1 MIPTMPKKLSS
12 ELKQVSRLSVVVTCA
27 ASSLLVAQAS
37 VADEVNIYSYRQE
50 FLIRPLLDAFTE
62 KTGVDVNVVY
72 SSSGLLER
80 IENEGRN
87 TPADILLT
95 SDIGPLQDAKDRN
108 LLASIDSATISA
120 NVPAQ
125 YRDEDGQW
133 VGLTARSRIIYTSKE
148 RVAAGEI
155 SSYEDLADPKWA
167 GRICTRSG
175 KHSYNLS
182 LIGAM
187 IEHHGAAEA
196 EIWLAALKDNLAR
209 KPQGNDRAQV
219 KAVKEGECDVAL
231 GNSYYF
237 GAMLTNDKEPEQ
249 KEWAQSVNLVFPNQ
263 EDRGAHMNISGAA
276 ITANA
281 PNPEQ
286 AKQLLEFLTS
296 DEAQR
301 IYAEVNHEF
310 PVRPGIAR
318 SALINEYMGEFKAD
332 TVSLTRVAANRAE
345 ASRMVD
351 RVGFDN

>member
-1 MIPTMPKKLSS
+1 MSVTETKSMSKVFAVTSLAALTALP
-12 ELKQVSRLSVVVTCA
+12 QVSF
-27 ASSLLVAQAS
+27 
-37 VADEVNIYSYRQE
+37 ADEVNIYSYRQE
-50 FLIRPLLDAFTE
+50 FLLRPLLDAFKA
-62 KTGVDVNVVY
+62 KTDIDVNIIY
-72 SSSGLLER
+72 ASKGLVER
-80 IENEGRN
+80 IQNEGRN

-95 SDIGPLQDAKDRN
+95 KDIGQLQDAKNMD
-108 LLASIDSATISA
+108 LLAQISSAEIAA

-125 YRDEDGQW
+125 YRDEDGTW

-148 RVAAGEI
+148 RVSEGDI

-182 LIGAM
+182 LIGSL
-187 IEHHGAAEA
+187 IEHKGEA
-196 EIWLAALKDNLAR
+196 QAQAWLEAVKANLAR

-219 KAVKEGECDVAL
+219 KAVMEGQCDVAL

-237 GAMLTNDKEPEQ
+237 GAMLTNEKEPEQ
-249 KEWAQSVNLVFPNQ
+249 KDWANSVNLLFPNQ

-281 PNPEQ
+281 PNPESAQ
-286 AKQLLEFLTS
+286 ALLEFLTS
-296 DEAQR
+296 EEAQR

-310 PVRPGIAR
+310 PVRPGVAR

-332 TVSLTRVAANRAE
+332 EVSLTRVAANRSA
-345 ASRMVD
+345 AAKMVD

>member
-1 MIPTMPKKLSS
+1 MSPAISKKLST

-27 ASSLLVAQAS
+27 ASSLFVAQAS

-72 SSSGLLER
+72 SSKGLLER

-95 SDIGPLQDAKDRN
+95 SDIGPLQDAKERN

-182 LIGAM
+182 LIGSM

-196 EIWLAALKDNLAR
+196 ESWLAAVKNNLAR

-263 EDRGAHMNISGAA
+263 QDRGAHMNISGAA

-296 DEAQR
+296 EEAQR
-301 IYAEVNHEF
+301 IYAEVNYEF
-310 PVRPGIAR
+310 PVRPGVAR

-332 TVSLTRVAANRAE
+332 SVSLTRIAANRAE